1 MNNRMKR
8 FAWLAVSFLLLVG
21 VNSFSQTPKPV
32 AAPPA
37 PPIPAT
43 NAGPSEAF
51 KKSQTAYQDGEWA
64 VALTG
69 FQSFEK
75 KFPFSLALPEAIN
88 YQGWCLANQARYQEA
103 INVFQRLINGYSNNV
118 LVAAAILKQ
127 AECYRELKDAKQAIE
142 LYRKFQRNY
151 PTHELLSQAML
162 GEAWANFKSGN
173 LAGAKSIIN
182 AARQRF
188 ADNPSTALDAL
199 FLLGQ
204 IYTEDKDFANAN
216 QVYRLITKQRSDPRV
231 TEALYL
237 AAEAMFNRGD
247 SLLKDGKT
255 EDGRQAYHDAIN
267 CYKDVRAKSALV
279 ALVQADLERLN
290 ANRGR
295 IIGES
300 GPEAFQRRFDSLK
313 RLLAQVKDRP
323 DLRVLALFRVANCYQ
338 ALDMPEEASV
348 VYQFLRDRYPDDK
361 AAEQIYFGLIQSL
374 QSRGQKEKADTEADA
389 FKKKYPNSVMGN
401 NISLVQAEA
410 QFGDHKYKE
419 ALVNYEKSLAA
430 TKDTNTIETIEFR
443 MATAY
448 FNLEEFEKARAAFA
462 AFTQNHPDAKIRPD
476 ALFFLGLTHY
486 QIANRSNDPQVAQP
500 NIATAIQAYEEIRTK
515 HSQYEKLPM
524 VTFRLGYL
532 YSFAGA
538 YDRDAK
544 GKLTVTTNFDKAI
557 ATFQEFLQKWPDY
570 KDSDSKLLAPEAL
583 YQIAQNHLSAE
594 RYTDA
599 ITAYKMM
606 LEKFPDHELAPY
618 AALGI
623 GTTYATTGKKQEM
636 VEAFRFYV
644 QKYPNHAKVGD
655 VLYAIATEL
664 ETEKRP
670 DEAILAYRDIIN
682 RAIAAGTLT
691 EEARNAAISA
701 QLHISTLLE
710 QRNDPKAVVADC
722 ATFLAKFDSDAVAA
736 RAMVSQIASVYRK
749 AHLIPDA
756 YATLEQLSQQY
767 QLNATIRHACIISLI
782 ELAVGEKDFARA
794 NNTVARMLADP
805 DRDKLP
811 ASGFLA
817 LGNVSLKT
825 DKFAQAKENYERV
838 LAAAGAD
845 AKLTTLANLGIGQA
859 LIGLQQFAAAQ
870 EPLEKA
876 LADTQ
881 NCPRADTQLA
891 LAKVLEA
898 GGKTAAAVE
907 LYSTVLAGRGEVTF
921 EAAFRLGNIFF
932 NMVSDKDGKPLSPEK
947 IKENKKLALAYYAR
961 LLFATGPMAEEA
973 AFRSAECHAALGA
986 VERACP
992 AFQSYAKRFPT
1003 GKFVAEAQAYIAK
1016 LCPPKPQ

>member
-1 MNNRMKR
+1 MNPWMKR
-8 FAWLAVSFLLLVG
+8 FAGLTAGFLLLAG
-21 VNSFSQTPKPV
+21 VNTFSQTPKPAGPP
-32 AAPPA
+32 AAPAAPA
-37 PPIPAT
+37 SNEAPT
-43 NAGPSEAF
+43 DAF
-51 KKSQTAYQDGEWA
+51 KRAQSAYQDGDWA
-64 VALTG
+64 TALTG
-69 FQSFEK
+69 FQGFEK

-88 YQGWCLANQARYQEA
+88 YQGWCLANQARHQEA
-103 INVFQRLINGYSNNV
+103 INVFQRLIDGYSNNV
-118 LVAAAILKQ
+118 LVASAILKQ
-127 AECYRELKDAKQAIE
+127 AECYRELKDAKRAIE
-142 LYRKFQRNY
+142 LYRKFQKDY
-151 PTHELLSQAML
+151 PSHELLSQAML

-188 ADNPSTALDAL
+188 SDNPSTALDAL

-216 QVYRLITKQRSDPRV
+216 KVYRLITKQRSDPRV

-255 EDGRQAYHDAIN
+255 EEGRQAYHDAIN
-267 CYKDVRAKSALV
+267 CYKDVRAKSTLV
-279 ALVQADLERLN
+279 ALVLTDLDRLN

-300 GPEAFQRRFDSLK
+300 GPEAFQRRFEALK
-313 RLLAQVKDRP
+313 RLLAQVKDRT

-338 ALDMPEEASV
+338 ALEMPEEASV
-348 VYQFLRDRYPDDK
+348 VYEFLRDRYPDDK
-361 AAEQIYFGLIQSL
+361 AAEQIYFGFIQSL
-374 QSRGQKEKADTEADA
+374 TQRGQMDKANAETEK
-389 FKKKYPNSVMGN
+389 FKAKYSKSALLN
-401 NISLVQAEA
+401 NASLIQAEA
-410 QFGDHKYKE
+410 QFNSKQYKE

-430 TKDTNTIETIEFR
+430 SKDAATIETIEFR

-462 AFTQNHPDAKIRPD
+462 AFTQKHPDAKIRPD

-500 NIATAIQAYEEIRTK
+500 NIATAIQAYEEIRSK
-515 HSQYEKLPM
+515 HPQYEKLPM

-538 YDRDAK
+538 YDRDSK
-544 GKLTVTTNFDKAI
+544 GKLTATTNFDKAI
-557 ATFQEFLQKWPDY
+557 ATFQEFLQKSPDY
-570 KDSDSKLLAPEAL
+570 KDPDNKLLAPEAL

-594 RYTDA
+594 RFADA
-599 ITAYKMM
+599 ITAYKA
-606 LEKFPDHELAPY
+606 LLDKFPDHELAPY

-623 GTTYATTGKKQEM
+623 GTTYATTGKKAEM
-636 VEAFRFYV
+636 VEAFRYYV

-664 ETEKRP
+664 ETEKRT

-682 RAIAAGTLT
+682 RAIAAGTPS
-691 EEARNAAISA
+691 EEVRNAAISA
-701 QLHISTLLE
+701 QLHISALLE
-710 QRNDPKAVVADC
+710 QRNDPKTVVADC
-722 ATFLAKFDSDAVAA
+722 ASFLAKFDSDATAA

-794 NNTVARMLADP
+794 NHAVARMLADP

-811 ASGFLA
+811 GSGFLA
-817 LGNVSLKT
+817 IGNVSLKT
-825 DKFAQAKENYERV
+825 EKFAQAKENYERV
-838 LAAAGAD
+838 LAAAGTD
-845 AKLTTLANLGIGQA
+845 AKLATLANLGIGQA

-881 NCPRADTQLA
+881 NCPRAEAQLA

-898 GGKTAAAVE
+898 GGKTTAAVE
-907 LYSTVLAGRGEVTF
+907 LYSTVLTGRGEVTF

-932 NMVSDKDGKPLSPEK
+932 NMVSDPSKVKD
-947 IKENKKLALAYYAR
+947 NKKLALAYYAR

-986 VERACP
+986 VDRACP

-1003 GKFVAEAQAYIAK
+1003 GRFVAEAQANIAK
-1016 LCPPKPQ
+1016 LCSPKPQ

>member
-1 MNNRMKR
+1 MNNQMKR
-8 FAWLAVSFLLLVG
+8 FAWLAVSILLLVG
-21 VNSFSQTPKPV
+21 VNSFGQAPKPV
-32 AAPPA
+32 AVPPT
-37 PPIPAT
+37 PT
-43 NAGPSEAF
+43 TSEGPTEAF
-51 KKSQTAYQDGEWA
+51 KKSQTAYQDGDWA

-103 INVFQRLINGYSNNV
+103 INVFQRMLNGYSNNV

-142 LYRKFQRNY
+142 LYRKFQKNY
-151 PTHELLSQAML
+151 PNHELLSQAML

-173 LAGAKSIIN
+173 LPAAKNIIN

-188 ADNPSTALDAL
+188 SDNPSTALDAL

-216 QVYRLITKQRSDPRV
+216 KVYRLITKQRSDPRV

-247 SLLKDGKT
+247 TLLKDGKA

-279 ALVQADLERLN
+279 ALVQADLDRLN

-295 IIGES
+295 IVGES
-300 GPEAFQRRFDSLK
+300 GPETFQRRFDSLK

-338 ALDMPEEASV
+338 ALEMPEEASV
-348 VYQFLRDRYPDDK
+348 VYEFLRDRYPDDK

-374 QSRGQKEKADTEADA
+374 TQRGQMDKANAETER
-389 FKKKYPNSVMGN
+389 FKAKYSKSALLN
-401 NISLVQAEA
+401 NASLIQAEA
-410 QFGDHKYKE
+410 QFASKQYKE

-430 TKDTNTIETIEFR
+430 SKDTATIETIEFR

-448 FNLEEFEKARAAFA
+448 FNLDEFEKARTAFV
-462 AFTQNHPDAKIRPD
+462 AFTQSHPDAKIRPD

-486 QIANRSNDPQVAQP
+486 QIANHSNDPQVAQP

-515 HSQYEKLPM
+515 HLQYEKLPM

-538 YDRDAK
+538 YDRDGK
-544 GKLTVTTNFDKAI
+544 GKLTGTTNFDKAI

-570 KDSDSKLLAPEAL
+570 KDPDSKLLAPEAL

-594 RYTDA
+594 RYPDA
-599 ITAYKMM
+599 ITAYKVM

-618 AALGI
+618 TALGI
-623 GTTYATTGKKQEM
+623 GTTYATAGKKPEM
-636 VEAFRFYV
+636 VEAFRYYV
-644 QKYPNHAKVGD
+644 QKYPTHAKVGD

-670 DEAILAYRDIIN
+670 EEAILAYREIIN

-701 QLHISTLLE
+701 QLHISALLE

-722 ATFLAKFDSDAVAA
+722 ANFLTKFDSDAVAA

-794 NNTVARMLADP
+794 NNAVARMLADP

-817 LGNVSLKT
+817 IGNVSLKT
-825 DKFAQAKENYERV
+825 DKFSQAKENYERV
-838 LAAAGAD
+838 LAAAGPD
-845 AKLTTLANLGIGQA
+845 AKLATLANLGIGQA
-859 LIGLQQFAAAQ
+859 LIGLQQFTAAQ

-881 NCPRADTQLA
+881 NCPRADAQLA

-898 GGKTAAAVE
+898 GGKTPAAVE

-932 NMVSDKDGKPLSPEK
+932 NMVSDPAKV
-947 IKENKKLALAYYAR
+947 KENKKLALAYYAR
-961 LLFATGPMAEEA
+961 LLFATGPMAEES

-1003 GKFVAEAQAYIAK
+1003 GKFVAEAQANIAK
-1016 LCPPKPQ
+1016 LCPAKPQ